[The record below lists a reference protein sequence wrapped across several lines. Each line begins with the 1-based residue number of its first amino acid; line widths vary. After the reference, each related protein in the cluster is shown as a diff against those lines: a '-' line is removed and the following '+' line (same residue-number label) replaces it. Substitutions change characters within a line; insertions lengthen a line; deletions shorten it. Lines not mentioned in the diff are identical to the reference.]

1 MAFTLE
7 IVTPDGKAYSNTID
21 YVVLPTAEGE
31 IGVLPGHIPLIA
43 MLVPG
48 ELKVIRL
55 GKEEFLAVDK
65 GFVRIMGDVVAVLT
79 EAAINIDEIHLSV
92 IEEAEARAR
101 KALEEARLQKDFDPS
116 ELQRLEA
123 AARFAFTQK
132 VAKQKRHY

>member
-1 MAFTLE
+1 MALTLE
-7 IVTPDGKAYSNTID
+7 IVTPDGKAYSDVID
-21 YVVLPTAEGE
+21 YVVLPTADGE
-31 IGVLPGHIPLIA
+31 IGILPGHIPLIA
-43 MLVPG
+43 TIVPG
-48 ELKVIRL
+48 ELRIIRS

-79 EAAINIDEIHLSV
+79 EAAINIDEIHISV

-101 KALEEARLQKDFDPS
+101 KALEEARLRKDIDPV

-132 VAKQKRHY
+132 IAKQKRHY